1 MLAKSLHLCSVG
13 GMFNCSCRTFTHLL
27 KPDAQATTKH
37 LKDATKLVPTLPVS
51 MCSSLTERVHV
62 TLWSHGNAIPVHCS
76 YHGVSSS
83 LQQQTDQFKISC
95 KSREAFLLLSK
106 SSICSCK
113 PQTLTEEFI
122 TVGGENPYQQLL
134 PAVKVFQ
141 SNFPLHA
148 PRNLLPL
155 LQHPATAKK
164 KIHHLEQRGVSQE
177 YHSLHSSWTVTN
189 EGLMLLVICKPDTSD
204 MQILSIV
211 SQRQIDSF
219 FRSLYTARHQ
229 KH

>member
-27 KPDAQATTKH
+27 KSDAQAKTKH
-37 LKDATKLVPTLPVS
+37 LEDATKLVPTLPVS

-155 LQHPATAKK
+155 LQHPATARK
-164 KIHHLEQRGVSQE
+164 KIHHLEQRGVSQ
-177 YHSLHSSWTVTN
+177 SSQFVN
-189 EGLMLLVICKPDTSD
+189 SD
-204 MQILSIV
+204 E
-211 SQRQIDSF
+211 
-219 FRSLYTARHQ
+219 
-229 KH
+229 